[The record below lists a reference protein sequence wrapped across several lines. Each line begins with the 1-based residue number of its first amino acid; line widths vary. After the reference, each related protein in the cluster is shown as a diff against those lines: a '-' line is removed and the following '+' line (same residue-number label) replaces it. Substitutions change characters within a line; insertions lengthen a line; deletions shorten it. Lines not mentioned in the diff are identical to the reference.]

1 MGGVV
6 GAGEWH
12 DELGE
17 GGSVAGVT
25 PRFGS
30 ISEVPGSDRDQNRSL
45 GAM

>member
-17 GGSVAGVT
+17 GGSVADVT

-30 ISEVPGSDRDQNRSL
+30 VSEVPGSDRDQNRSL